1 MRVYMRNLLLGLTI
15 LCLTGCNLRLAQ
27 GEKRRHDQELLVGFA
42 MDTLKEERWQ
52 RDRDYFT
59 ARLRALGV
67 RVIVQH
73 ANNDTSLQLQQIDDL
88 IRRHVD
94 VLVIVPHEA
103 EKMANAVAKARKAG
117 IRVVSYDRLMRNVP
131 MDLYI
136 SFDNVKVGELMA
148 EYLVKR
154 LPSGRYV
161 IINGAPTD
169 NNCSMFNKGYKNV
182 LNSPKGKDVQVISE
196 IWADDWRPEAAYQH
210 IESLLRKGESFDAVI
225 AANDSL
231 ASAVIQS
238 LAERRLAGKVL
249 VAGHDADLSGCQR
262 IVEGTQ
268 AMTIYKPI
276 RTLADRAAELVYL
289 LAQGKNLQVKNLIF
303 NGKYY
308 VPAEII
314 DPISIDPSNMTTIVN
329 DGFHRLEDIYMNV
342 PASKWPK
349 L

>member
-1 MRVYMRNLLLGLTI
+1 MHSCMRHVLLMLII
-15 LCLTGCNLRLAQ
+15 LCLAGCRLQPMQ
-27 GEKRRHDQELLVGFA
+27 GRENTDDKEILIGFS

-59 ARLRALGV
+59 ARLRSLGV

-73 ANNDTSLQLQQIDDL
+73 ANNDTALQLRQIDDL

-103 EKMANAVAKARKAG
+103 SKMQNAVAKANKAG

-131 MDLYI
+131 MDLYV

-148 EYLVKR
+148 SYLLDR
-154 LPSGRYV
+154 LPNGRYV

-169 NNCSMFNKGYKNV
+169 NNCSMFNAGYKRCFNG
-182 LNSPKGKDVQVISE
+182 PAGKNAKVVSE
-196 IWADDWRPEAAYQH
+196 IWAEDWRPEAAYQH
-210 IESLLRKGESFDAVI
+210 VERLLRQGQSFDAVI

-231 ASAVIQS
+231 ASAVIKA
-238 LAERRLAGKVL
+238 LTEWRMAGKVL

-268 AMTIYKPI
+268 TMTVYKPI
-276 RTLADRAAELVYL
+276 HRLANRAADLVYL
-289 LAQGKNLQVKNLIF
+289 LAKGKKIQVQNRIY
-303 NGKYY
+303 NGRYHI
-308 VPAEII
+308 PAEII
-314 DPISIDPSNMTTIVN
+314 DPVGIDRTNMKILVN
-329 DGFHRLEDIYMNV
+329 DGFHRLDDIYMNI
-342 PASKWPK
+342 PRSKWPSP
-349 L
+349 